1 MNEIVQRFEG
11 DNIKTRHSGKGS
23 VFFSVSGFSFG
34 LSAEYSKTLTSG
46 GKTRDVNGKAAGC
59 IGKNVENIEAAQKV
73 AKMARTQFRGVASK

>member
-1 MNEIVQRFEG
+1 MNEVVQRFER
-11 DNIKTRHSGKGS
+11 DIKTRHGGKGS
-23 VFFSVSGFSFG
+23 DFFSVSGFSFG

-59 IGKNVENIEAAQKV
+59 IGKNVENIEAAQNV

>member
-23 VFFSVSGFSFG
+23 ASFSVSGFSFG

-46 GKTRDVNGKAAGC
+46 GKTRDVNGKAAGR
-59 IGKNVENIEAAQKV
+59 IGKNVEKIETAQKV
-73 AKMARTQFRGVASK
+73 AEMARTQFRGRASK